1 MTSRRQKED
10 GSQSQNGLN
19 EDDVNKM
26 VSDIVFYLLTADQ
39 KKSVIKVKC

>member
-1 MTSRRQKED
+1 MASKRQKEG
-10 GSQSQNGLN
+10 GSQSQNGLS

-39 KKSVIKVKC
+39 KKSVIKV